1 MQDLSQT
8 LVLANKHRAEPE
20 IFYSLQG
27 EGPCSGQPRT
37 FVRLSYC
44 NLTCGWCDT
53 PYTWNWDDKSFEHES
68 GQRYQ
73 RSDEQS
79 TLSFSELTD
88 HVAKFPCTNFVV
100 TGGEPMVQQRRLGRW
115 FQYLRSSMPDAQ
127 FEIETNATIKPS
139 SEFDDLTALYV
150 CSPKLKNSQVAR
162 KQRIVDSAMSFFA
175 QSEKAYFKFVVDQD
189 EDFEEINELLQAYRI
204 PAARVYL
211 MPLGTSAL
219 ESQSKHGWLAQ
230 KCLDMG
236 FNFSPR
242 LHLSLFGDGRGV

>member
-1 MQDLSQT
+1 MAESEPT
-8 LVLANKHRAEPE
+8 LVLANKDRAEPE

-27 EGPCSGQPRT
+27 EGPRSGEPRI

-68 GQRYQ
+68 GQRFQ

-79 TLSFSELTD
+79 TLTYAELTEQ
-88 HVAKFPCTNFVV
+88 VMRFPCTKFVV

-115 FQYLRSSMPDAQ
+115 FEHLRLSMPESS

-139 SEFDDLTALYV
+139 DEFDALVALYV
-150 CSPKLKNSQVAR
+150 CSPKLKNSQVSHR
-162 KQRIVDSAMSFFA
+162 QRIVDSAMSFFA
-175 QSEKAYFKFVVDQD
+175 ASEKSVFKFVVDQD
-189 EDFEEINELLQAYRI
+189 EDFDEINEILEAYNI
-204 PAARVYL
+204 CASRVYL
-211 MPLGTSAL
+211 MPLGTNAL
-219 ESQSKHGWLAQ
+219 EAQSRHGWLAQ
-230 KCLDMG
+230 KCLEMG

-242 LHLSLFGDGRGV
+242 LHLALFGDGRGV